1 MYYGFVWNNPCI
13 GKTEF
18 AKNLTMFSCEATK
31 RIDYLVMYGKIPA
44 DVVKK
49 HVELYGNHLYYLNG
63 LSVSGNLNK
72 I

>member
-49 HVELYGNHLYYLNG
+49 ACGALRKPPLLLEWAFGFWQ
-63 LSVSGNLNK
+63 SK
-72 I
+72 